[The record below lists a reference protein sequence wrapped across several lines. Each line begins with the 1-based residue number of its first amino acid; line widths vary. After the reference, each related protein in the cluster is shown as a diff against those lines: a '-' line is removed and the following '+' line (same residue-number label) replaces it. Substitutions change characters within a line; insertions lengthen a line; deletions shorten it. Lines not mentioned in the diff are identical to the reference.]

1 MTTTRKTVSR
11 DVRTD
16 VAHITLAAQAAAME
30 HARHARRMAELK
42 AMHARLRLLDA
53 YMPAIR
59 AAGINVHG
67 EELHSWGGR
76 AINVMAPVLNPK
88 RNATLER
95 VLRDCGLREVRRSDY
110 LHSYSVELR
119 KGHLIV
125 ALTVDTRPL
134 PKAQEATK
142 CA

>member
-1 MTTTRKTVSR
+1 MTSTRKTASR
-11 DVRTD
+11 VACTD
-16 VAHITLAAQAAAME
+16 AAPLTLAQQAVQLE
-30 HARHARRMAELK
+30 QARHARRLAELK
-42 AMHARLRLLDA
+42 AMDARLRLLDA

-59 AAGINVHG
+59 AAGINVHA
-67 EELHSWGGR
+67 EELQSWCGKVVHV
-76 AINVMAPVLNPK
+76 IAPVLNPK

-95 VLRDCGLREVRRSDY
+95 VLRDCGMREVRRSDY
-110 LHSYSVELR
+110 ATSYSVELR

-125 ALTVDTRPL
+125 AISVDTRSL

>member
-1 MTTTRKTVSR
+1 MTTTRKTASR
-11 DVRTD
+11 DARTD
-16 VAHITLAAQAAAME
+16 VVHITLAAQAGMVE

-59 AAGINVHG
+59 AAGISVHG
-67 EELHSWGGR
+67 EELHSWGGK
-76 AINVMAPVLNPK
+76 AINVISPVLNPK

-95 VLRDCGLREVRRSDY
+95 VLRDCGMREVRRSDY
-110 LHSYSVELR
+110 LYSYSVELR
-119 KGHLIV
+119 KRHLIV

-134 PKAQEATK
+134 PKALEASK